1 MITNIGTLEEIKKIV
16 DKDPRVV
23 ILYFS
28 ASWCTPCNIFNPQLQ
43 DMEKFYANKVIIIEI
58 NVDRFPR
65 ISDAFGI
72 SSIPTLMFFFNKIL
86 WRKLTVT
93 GADLGQAYDNV
104 SILLTQHNDG
114 EQQLKSDLIYNPAGG
129 EGQR

>member
-1 MITNIGTLEEIKKIV
+1 
-16 DKDPRVV
+16 
-23 ILYFS
+23 
-28 ASWCTPCNIFNPQLQ
+28 
-43 DMEKFYANKVIIIEI
+43 MEKFYANKVLIIEI

-72 SSIPTLMFFFNKIL
+72 ASIPTLVFFFNKIL

-114 EQQLKSDLIYNPAGG
+114 EQQLKRDLIYSPPTSGA
-129 EGQR
+129 